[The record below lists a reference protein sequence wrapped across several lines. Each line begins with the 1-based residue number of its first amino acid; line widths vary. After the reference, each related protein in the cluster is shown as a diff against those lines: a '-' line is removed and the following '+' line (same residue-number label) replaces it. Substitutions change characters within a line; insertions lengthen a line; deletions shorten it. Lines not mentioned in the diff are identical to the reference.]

1 MKLSGGKLKV
11 KELKIFLESSYVDPA
26 PADIMGYKLDEETSF
41 KKSILISQMTARA
54 YVNESLKHAAVTHRG
69 TGMEKNGV

>member
-26 PADIMGYKLDEETSF
+26 PVDIMGYTLDEGIS
-41 KKSILISQMTARA
+41 KKINI
-54 YVNESLKHAAVTHRG
+54 
-69 TGMEKNGV
+69 